1 MDARENEMFMEILK
15 TAKDGKMWK
24 TINEGTAKR
33 QERHNV
39 WIKAA
44 DIFTKETG
52 KGWIGSRPSL
62 NGIE

>member
-1 MDARENEMFMEILK
+1 MDAHENQMFVDILK
-15 TAKDGKMWK
+15 TAEDGKMWK

-44 DIFTKETG
+44 EIFTKETG
-52 KGWIGSRPSL
+52 KEID
-62 NGIE
+62 

>member
-1 MDARENEMFMEILK
+1 MDARENQMFVDILK
-15 TAKDGKMWK
+15 TAKDGKKWK

-44 DIFTKETG
+44 DTFTKET
-52 KGWIGSRPSL
+52 KGNQLEAGQVYM
-62 NGIE
+62 E